1 MKKWKF
7 SLESVRTLKERLQQ
21 EATQKHATALL
32 QVNAA
37 KAALVETEKEINA
50 AAFVMYSDKGRST
63 AREISQIAQYVSQL
77 EKRRK
82 ERLELLIR
90 AEKEVTLAH
99 AQLEKVAREKE
110 ILDRLHD
117 RRKSEHQF
125 HMAQQEQKWIDE
137 LALRVKSGLLRAV

>member
-7 SLESVRTLKERLQQ
+7 SLESVRTMKERLQQ
-21 EATQKHATALL
+21 EAAQKHANALV
-32 QVNAA
+32 QVSRA

-50 AAFVMYSDKGRST
+50 AAFVMYSGKGRST

-77 EKRRK
+77 EKQRK

-90 AEKEVTLAH
+90 AEKEVALAH

-110 ILDRLHD
+110 VLDRLHD
-117 RRKSEHQF
+117 RRQSEHRF
-125 HMAQQEQKWIDE
+125 HVAQQEQKWIDE
-137 LALRVKSGLLRAV
+137 LALRVKGGLLRSV